1 MRQTSTETISRA
13 TAPPN
18 FALSKQDSASFW
30 LERPACGASAFTQP
44 IPFLD
49 MPTQHEPGSDDHA
62 TMSFGETAQHLCRTP
77 TAPPNNT
84 RSKTMSKSAALN
96 LALAA
101 PTRACNT
108 PSRMAAQLQ
117 ARLKLP
123 PGEAFDSLIAVHGI
137 LGAELPNRR
146 LTVYEAGGGSTSFLP
161 PDVVHRSDITVVD
174 IDEEQ
179 LRKNDYA
186 DKTILGDIQ
195 TYRFA
200 PESFDLV
207 TCYNVLEHVPD
218 VEAAL
223 TGFFES
229 LKSGGM
235 VLIAAPNP
243 NSLSGVVTKYTP
255 HWFHVWFYRHVRGDM
270 DAGKPGQA
278 PFPTVFHPLVSLSN
292 LYAFAKAHG
301 TEVIYRREYES
312 PRFPE
317 MRARKPVLAAL
328 IDAAASVING
338 LLLRKTDVRHGDYHV
353 ILRKR

>member
-1 MRQTSTETISRA
+1 
-13 TAPPN
+13 
-18 FALSKQDSASFW
+18 
-30 LERPACGASAFTQP
+30 
-44 IPFLD
+44 
-49 MPTQHEPGSDDHA
+49 
-62 TMSFGETAQHLCRTP
+62 
-77 TAPPNNT
+77 
-84 RSKTMSKSAALN
+84 MSKSAALN
-96 LALAA
+96 LAPAM

-108 PSRMAAQLQ
+108 PSRMAVQLQ

-123 PGEAFDSLIAVHGI
+123 PGEAFDSLIAVHNI

-161 PDVVHRSDITVVD
+161 PDVVRRSDITVVD

-207 TCYNVLEHVPD
+207 ICYNVLEHVPD

-223 TGFFES
+223 TGFFDS
-229 LKSGGM
+229 LKPGGM

-278 PFPTVFHPLVSLSN
+278 PFPTFFHPLVSLSN
-292 LYAFAKAHG
+292 LYAFAKTHG
-301 TEVIYRREYES
+301 LEVIYRREYES

-317 MRARKPVLAAL
+317 MRARKPVFAAL
-328 IDAAASVING
+328 IDAAAAVMNG
-338 LLLRKTDVRHGDYHV
+338 LMLRKTDVRHGDYHV